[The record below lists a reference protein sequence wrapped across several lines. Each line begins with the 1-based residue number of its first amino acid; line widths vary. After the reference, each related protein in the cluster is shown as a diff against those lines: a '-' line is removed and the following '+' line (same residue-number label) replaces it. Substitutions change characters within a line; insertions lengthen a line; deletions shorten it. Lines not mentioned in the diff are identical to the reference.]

1 MFDDGGWNGQSGAS
15 MDQPETPLPRSS
27 QLLSRRA
34 SHLVVVDVQE
44 KLLPHIP
51 VADRLVGK
59 CGQLVVGAG
68 VLEVPVFA
76 TEQYP
81 QGLGP
86 TAPELAALL
95 GEIPEKLRFSAAETL
110 ALGSAAERT
119 DDRDQVV
126 LCGIESHVCILQTAL
141 DLVSHGF
148 VVHVPVDAVASRNK
162 LDWRT
167 ALQRMADSGVVLTT
181 VESVLFEW
189 CESAGSEEFK
199 QISRLVTGKDEA

>member
-1 MFDDGGWNGQSGAS
+1 MFDDDGRNGQSGAGMS
-15 MDQPETPLPRSS
+15 HPETPLPRSP
-27 QLLSRRA
+27 QLLSRTA

-51 VADRLVGK
+51 VAERLVER
-59 CGQLVVGAG
+59 CRQLVDGAR
-68 VLEVPVFA
+68 VLGVPVRA

-81 QGLGP
+81 RGLGS
-86 TAPELAALL
+86 TAPVLAELFD
-95 GEIPEKLRFSAAETL
+95 EIPEKLRFSAAETL

-119 DDRDQVV
+119 DERDQVV

-148 VVHVPVDAVASRNK
+148 AVFVPTDAVASRNK
-162 LDWRT
+162 LDWTT
-167 ALQRMADSGVVLTT
+167 ALRRMSDSGVVLTT
-181 VESVLFEW
+181 VEGVLFEW
-189 CESAGSEEFK
+189 CEVAGSDEFK